1 MKKIMFSS
9 FFYITMNMVM
19 KMIDIFTQIK
29 NNKDLSHNEKIVGK
43 FILENPEQFLKMN
56 VKEMSEKCLVSS
68 SAIYRLCEK
77 LNLSGFSDLK
87 VKVSASYNQY
97 IQTGDFDF
105 DYPIRQHQTHYEIIH
120 KIKEDYDKTLN
131 STAGLFSL
139 EQLKKI
145 TSAMHKAKVID
156 IYTSAGNV
164 YFAQNFQFQMKEIG
178 VQVNV
183 PIEDYDQRLTA
194 ASSDSTHFSIIISFG
209 GRSVLTASIPQIL
222 KARKSPILLIGSQD
236 YISQVDYHDYY
247 LYMSAYENHYHKISS
262 FSTRQSLLYILDVLY
277 TCYFEVNYEDNVKKK
292 LAYYEYIGGS
302 TSELFN
308 QDK

>member
-1 MKKIMFSS
+1 
-9 FFYITMNMVM
+9 
-19 KMIDIFTQIK
+19 MIDVFTQIK
-29 NNKDLSHNEKIVGK
+29 NNKELSHNEKVVGQ
-43 FILENPEQFLKMN
+43 FILEKPEQFLNMN
-56 VKEMSEKCLVSS
+56 VKQISETCLVSS
-68 SAIYRLCEK
+68 STIYRLCEK
-77 LNLSGFSDLK
+77 LGLSGLSDLK
-87 VKVSASYNQY
+87 VKISASLNQY
-97 IQTGDFDF
+97 IHEEDFDF

-120 KIKEDYDKTLN
+120 KIREDYEKTLD
-131 STAGLFSL
+131 STTGLFSL

-156 IYTSAGNV
+156 VYTSAGNI

-183 PIEDYDQRLTA
+183 PVEDYDQRLTA
-194 ASSDSTHFSIIISFG
+194 ASSDSMHFSIIISFG

-236 YISQVDYHDYY
+236 YISQVDYHNYY

-277 TCYFEVNYEDNVKKK
+277 TCYFEVNYEENIHKK
-292 LAYYEYIGGS
+292 LEYYKYISQS
-302 TSELFN
+302 TNELFN
-308 QDK
+308 Q